1 MERVKSFFKGAKA
14 EAIFILLILGAFVAL
29 LILLIVASIEKAVV
43 LIAGLFGKE
52 ISFTPIFFDQEEDYY

>member
-29 LILLIVASIEKAVV
+29 LILLIVASIEAV
-43 LIAGLFGKE
+43 ARLFGKK
-52 ISFTPIFFDQEEDYY
+52 ISLTPIFFDEEG